1 MIIKHYAISFAPA
14 AAGCENYGVT
24 RLAAV
29 REIVRP
35 EHPVARALTFN
46 TMSTALS
53 KGVFFTVSALY
64 FTRIMGLSATTVGSG
79 LTVAG
84 AVGVA
89 AALAGGYL
97 ATRWGAQRVLL
108 AGTAGQAAALCAYV
122 WAGSTIAFVL
132 VACVAV
138 SQQSIQRTALSALIA
153 DTFTGPDRVAVRARL
168 RVLTNAF
175 IAVGTGL
182 GAIALLAGTAAGYR
196 AAMLA
201 TAFFLVLSALAIQR
215 IGPLLPAHQRR
226 PRPGGVDDG
235 KPRRSP
241 LRDRTYLATAALYGV
256 MTMQF
261 SLLTVGVPLWI
272 AGFTTAPT
280 AVISATLVLNTAI
293 VSLLQ
298 IRASRG
304 THDIAG
310 SGRAVARAGLLLIA
324 ACVLYAAAH
333 GTPPLVAVGLLLL
346 AATAH
351 SFGEIYSEAGN
362 WGLAFE
368 LADPGNSGA
377 YQGVSQ
383 TGAALG
389 GMLGPLVVTA
399 TAIHHGRP
407 GWLALGLLFATA
419 GGLTYAISRR
429 ARGPA
434 DRDRTAVPAAL

>member
-1 MIIKHYAISFAPA
+1 LAAHAPT
-14 AAGCENYGVT
+14 CENWDVT
-24 RLAAV
+24 SLAAV
-29 REIVRP
+29 RQIVRP
-35 EHPVARALTFN
+35 DHPVARALTFS
-46 TMSTALS
+46 TTATALS

-64 FTRIMGLSATTVGSG
+64 FTRIMGLGATTVGSG

-89 AALAGGYL
+89 ASLAGGYL
-97 ATRWGAQRVLL
+97 SNRWGAQRVLL
-108 AGTAGQAAALCAYV
+108 AGTIGQAVALCAYV
-122 WAGSTIAFVL
+122 WASSPVAFVV

-138 SQQSIQRTALSALIA
+138 SQQSIQRTALSTLIA
-153 DTFTGPDRVAVRARL
+153 ETFTGPDRVAVRARL

-182 GAIALLAGTAAGYR
+182 GAVALISGTAGGYV

-201 TAFFLVLSALAIQR
+201 TAFFLGLSALAVRR
-215 IGPLLPAHQRR
+215 IGPILPARAPGP
-226 PRPGGVDDG
+226 PRS
-235 KPRRSP
+235 RSTVANP
-241 LRDRTYLATAALYGV
+241 LRDRTYLAVTALYGV
-256 MTMQF
+256 TTMQF

-272 AGFTTAPT
+272 AGFTAAP
-280 AVISATLVLNTAI
+280 AALVSVTLVLNTAI

-304 THDIAG
+304 THDVAG
-310 SGRAVARAGLLLIA
+310 SGRAAARAGLLLAA
-324 ACVLYAAAH
+324 ACLLYAAAH
-333 GTPPLVAVGLLLL
+333 GTPPLLAAAILVL

-351 SFGEIYSEAGN
+351 SFGEIYSEAGA

-368 LADPGNSGA
+368 LADPRNTGG
-377 YQGVSQ
+377 YQGVNQ

-407 GWLALGLLFATA
+407 GWFALGLLFATA
-419 GGLTYAISRR
+419 GTLTYAISRR
-429 ARGPA
+429 AARG
-434 DRDRTAVPAAL
+434 RSRS